1 MAGWSP
7 SFLTRTGD
15 VLELQEARQRL
26 IASNIANADTP
37 GYKAKDIDFS
47 ASLQSA
53 LETGQVNPQP
63 LFVQN
68 APVGLDGNDVDLTT
82 EKVKA
87 ITVADQTGAAVTFLH
102 QATTDL
108 ITALR
113 PNPNGT

>member
-7 SFLTRTGD
+7 SFLTRAGN

-37 GYKAKDIDFS
+37 GYKARDINFS
-47 ASLQSA
+47 ANLTAA
-53 LETGQVNPQP
+53 LKTGTVNPQP
-63 LFVQN
+63 LYVQN
-68 APVGLDGNDVDLTT
+68 APVGLDGNNVDLTT

-87 ITVADQTGAAVTFLH
+87 ITSADQTAAGVTFLH

-113 PNPNGT
+113 PNPNGI